1 MISTTTLVKLRNAA
15 SNAKMSYSFFAVLL
29 LLISLGS
36 TSNAQNIQHIRQ
48 ALNQSSNDSGAGI
61 LHVEDQRTVFR
72 SVDCN
77 FEILIN
83 NPRCGLNDG
92 LIAVVPADQDGQTI
106 YFYELT
112 DPDGV
117 TFNNATFQD
126 TLFYEQMATGD
137 YHLTVTLFG
146 MPDSCTADY
155 DFVLED
161 DFSNCGACESEAI
174 VINASCGA
182 SNGQI
187 WVSPTIQDGTPL
199 EYVITGPEGS
209 NSIVSILDT
218 LVFGGLV
225 PGTYTV
231 TSGYPNEPEICL
243 FEQTVEVI
251 NVDENCDFCN
261 FLVDWINPTCGLENG
276 HVTITPLN
284 QDGTI
289 EYEYR
294 LLAPDGIIYSQT
306 STEET
311 VVYEN
316 LIDGDYEIN
325 IIQLDQPQACNT
337 EHFFSM
343 HDEYA
348 NCADCEFEISSTD
361 PTCGENNGLISVTP
375 VAQDGSTVF
384 SYTLTDPNGLIFN
397 NATLDPLVQYDDLL
411 PGTYTINV
419 TYFGNDELCNQDF
432 SVDLVNSEEGCTAPC
447 QFEVIS
453 EDPTCLENNGVI
465 QIIPIDHDGEAIYS
479 YQLTCPNG
487 IIFNNATFIDTVVYE
502 NLTAGLHH
510 IQVSLFGSDDCTQE
524 FEILLEDQLEGCF
537 NCEFTP
543 ASTNATCGDPN
554 GSISITP
561 ILQDGSIF
569 IYSLSTIDGVEVS
582 TVTTALPNYVFTDL
596 MPGMYTLGVAS
607 FDSPALCTTSYE
619 VEVKDTECNVE
630 CDFELIF
637 TNPCGENDGRL
648 AIVPA
653 EQDGQTIYFYEL
665 TAPDGLTYN
674 NATFTDTAFY
684 EQLELGDYH
693 LVVSLFGQPEVC
705 MQEYDFTLS
714 DAECGGG
721 NECEFELIFSN
732 PSCGDE
738 NDGRLAIVPSIQDG
752 QTIYFY
758 ELTDP
763 NGLTFNNATFT
774 DTAFY
779 EQLEN
784 GDYHLKVTLFGQPD
798 KCTQEYDF
806 TLVDGEECPPPP
818 CDPASVVAGTITTNS
833 NLTFCTIGDAIIDS
847 VIVENTGSVGQI
859 AYFITNTDG
868 SAVLA
873 GPLEGPVFTME
884 GALAEVCQIIGVA
897 YCGELFFPQ
906 ESGNHIL
913 DLMSTDTLAFTNQIA
928 VTVFDCSEDRSPQP
942 CDELSAGS
950 IESESTKLFCLQN
963 EREMVSITNVNS
975 TGNELSGFMYIVT
988 NEDRSVV
995 VAGPYVDG
1003 ANISFE
1009 AERYQSYKILG
1020 IGFLGNLTNIMPGQ
1034 PLTDIMSTGCYEFTN
1049 TLDVYA
1055 FNCELGERVCDF
1067 VNAGSIESGTS
1078 LLEFCVLGDNQ
1089 VNVVKTSRLNN
1100 ISSNY
1105 AYIITDTDGV
1115 IVDGPIQEKDF
1126 SFEGWTPAHYLIRGV
1141 AYEGQLNVPI
1151 GQDQYNITASGC
1163 YQFANSIYIELYD
1176 CSDQTLCEIL
1186 ENGRIATESET
1197 DLCVQ
1202 AGATGIVTI
1211 DHHQNQSTNSAFII
1225 TSDNGME
1232 ILAGPFT
1239 DPNIAFDLST
1249 PGNFRIR
1256 AIAYEGILDVTL
1268 GASLAY
1274 GITSTECYEYTF
1286 SIPVTITDC
1295 DAGSRLGAF
1304 NPFNDEIITMMNK
1317 PKEINIYV
1325 NDFINYT
1332 CNPTPFLVNGGK
1344 NGTSHLSESGELT
1357 YTPNNGFTGQ
1367 DKIVYMLCCGEDC
1380 KLSEINITVI
1390 PNDLSQV
1397 LETLYIPNVLT
1408 PNGDGINDVLE
1419 ITDLA
1424 QILEGEQT
1432 AVLQVMDR
1440 NGQVVLLD
1448 NDFRYTSYWNG
1459 KLNNA
1464 EVDLEEGAY
1473 FYVLQIIDGENIS
1486 SRSGFVELR
1495 R

>member
-15 SNAKMSYSFFAVLL
+15 SNTKMTYSFFAVLL

-36 TSNAQNIQHIRQ
+36 TSNAQNIQHVIRSLEQ
-48 ALNQSSNDSGAGI
+48 SSSNDGMGM
-61 LHVEDQRTVFR
+61 LHIEDQRTVFR

-77 FEILIN
+77 FEIIIN
-83 NPRCGLNDG
+83 NPKCGLNDG

-137 YHLTVTLFG
+137 YQLTVTLFG

-174 VINASCGA
+174 VLDASCGA

-187 WVSPTIQDGTPL
+187 WVAPLIQDGTPL

-218 LVFGGLV
+218 IVFGGLV

-231 TSGYPNEPEICL
+231 TSSYPNEPELCT

-261 FLVDWINPTCGLENG
+261 FFVDWVNPTCGLENG
-276 HVTITPLN
+276 QVTITPLN

-289 EYEYR
+289 EYDYR
-294 LLAPDGIIYSQT
+294 LIAPNGIIYSQT
-306 STEET
+306 SAEES

-316 LIDGDYEIN
+316 LFSGEYEIN

-337 EHFFSM
+337 EHFFGM

-348 NCADCEFEISSTD
+348 DCASCEFEINSVG

-375 VAQDGSTVF
+375 VDQDGLTLF

-397 NATLDPLVQYDDLL
+397 DATVNSLVEYDRLL
-411 PGTYTINV
+411 PGTYTINI

-432 SVDLVNSEEGCTAPC
+432 SVDLTNSDEGCTAPC
-447 QFEVIS
+447 EFEVIS
-453 EDPTCLENNGVI
+453 QNPTCLEHNGVI
-465 QIIPIDHDGEAIYS
+465 QIIPVDHDGEDIYS

-487 IIFNNATFIDTVVYE
+487 IIFNNATFIDTVVYQ

-510 IQVSLFGSDDCTQE
+510 IQISLLGSDECTQE
-524 FEILLEDQLEGCF
+524 FEILLEDELEGCF

-561 ILQDGSIF
+561 ILQDGSAF
-569 IYSLSTIDGVEVS
+569 IYTLTLDGNEVAS
-582 TVTTALPNYVFTDL
+582 ITTALPNYVFTDL
-596 MPGMYTLGVAS
+596 MPGIYSLGATS
-607 FDSPALCTTSYE
+607 FDSPELCSTSYE
-619 VEVKDTECNVE
+619 VEVKDTECSAE
-630 CDFELIF
+630 CEFELIY
-637 TNPCGENDGRL
+637 TNPCGENDGLL
-648 AIVPA
+648 AIVPD

-684 EQLELGDYH
+684 EQLEVGDYH

-714 DAECGGG
+714 DTECGGG
-721 NECEFELIFSN
+721 DECEFELIFSN
-732 PSCGDE
+732 PSCDGE
-738 NDGRLAIVPSIQDG
+738 NDGLLAIVPSIQDG

-758 ELTDP
+758 ELTAPD
-763 NGLTFNNATFT
+763 GLIYNNATFT

-779 EQLEN
+779 EQLDN
-784 GDYHLKVTLFGQPD
+784 GDYQLTVTLFGEPD
-798 KCTQEYDF
+798 KCTQEYEF
-806 TLVDGEECPPPP
+806 TLFDGDACSTEP
-818 CDPASVVAGTITTNS
+818 CDNETVTAGTISTNS
-833 NLTFCTIGDAIIDS
+833 NLNFCTIGDAIIDS
-847 VIVENTGSVGQI
+847 VIVENTGSVGNI
-859 AYFITNTDG
+859 AYFITNTNG
-868 SAVLA
+868 SAILA

-884 GALAEVCQIIGVA
+884 GALAEVCMIVGVA
-897 YCGELFFPQ
+897 YCGELSFPQ
-906 ESGNHIL
+906 PSGNNIL
-913 DLMSTDTLAFTNQIA
+913 DLMSTGTLEFTNSIA
-928 VTVFDCSEDRSPQP
+928 VTVYDCSEDRSPQP
-942 CDELSAGS
+942 CDGLSAGS
-950 IESESTKLFCLQN
+950 IASESTKLFCLQN
-963 EREMVSITNVNS
+963 ERETVSVTNVAS
-975 TGNELSGFMYIVT
+975 TGSELPGFMYVVT

-995 VAGPYVDG
+995 LAGPFVDG
-1003 ANISFE
+1003 SNISFE
-1009 AERYQSYKILG
+1009 VERFKNYKILG
-1020 IGFLGNLTNIMPGQ
+1020 IGFLGNLTVMPGQ
-1034 PLTDIMSTGCYEFTN
+1034 PLTDISSTGCYEFTN

-1067 VNAGSIESGTS
+1067 VQGGNIDSGNS
-1078 LLEFCVLGDNQ
+1078 LLEFCVAGDNQ
-1089 VNVVKTSRLNN
+1089 VDVVKTSKLNA

-1105 AYIITDTDGV
+1105 AYIITDTDGT
-1115 IVDGPIQEKDF
+1115 IVDGPIREKDF
-1126 SFEGWTPAHYLIRGV
+1126 SFEGWAAGDYLIRGLG
-1141 AYEGQLNVPI
+1141 YEGQLTVPM
-1151 GQDQYNITASGC
+1151 GQNQYNITATGC
-1163 YQFANSIYIELYD
+1163 YQFSNSIYLELYD

-1186 ENGRIATESET
+1186 ENGRISTESET
-1197 DLCVQ
+1197 ELCVQ
-1202 AGATGIVTI
+1202 SGATGIVNI
-1211 DHHQNQSTNSAFII
+1211 DHHQNQSTYSAFII
-1225 TSDNGME
+1225 TNDNGME
-1232 ILAGPFT
+1232 ILAGPFS

-1249 PGNFRIR
+1249 PGTFRVR
-1256 AIAYEGILDVTL
+1256 AIAYEGTLDVTL
-1268 GASLAY
+1268 GASIAY
-1274 GITSTECYEYTF
+1274 GISSTECYEYTF
-1286 SIPVTITDC
+1286 SIPVTISDC
-1295 DAGSRLGAF
+1295 GGGNRLAQI
-1304 NPFNDEIITMMNK
+1304 NPFNDEIITMMNQS
-1317 PKEINIYV
+1317 KEVNIYV

-1332 CNPTPFLVNGGK
+1332 CNPTPFLVDGGK
-1344 NGTSHLSESGELT
+1344 NGTAELSESGELN
-1357 YTPNNGFTGQ
+1357 YTPNNGFTGK
-1367 DKIVYMLCCGEDC
+1367 DKITYMLCCGEDC
-1380 KLSEINITVI
+1380 KLSEINITVL
-1390 PNDLSQV
+1390 PNDLSQIV
-1397 LETLYIPNVLT
+1397 EALYIPNVLT

-1440 NGQVVLLD
+1440 NGQIVLLD
-1448 NDFRYTSYWNG
+1448 TDFKYTSYWNG
-1459 KLNNA
+1459 KLNND
-1464 EVDLEEGAY
+1464 EIDLAEGAY
-1473 FYVLQIIDGENIS
+1473 FYILQIMDGENVS